1 MINSDPGWHFL
12 RSRAMALSA
21 EDMANP
27 LRLTR
32 LSKGELLMRETIQN
46 SVDERS
52 SDGAVRFVVSRVILK
67 GFAKRH
73 VVERLRLLEI
83 RDRACYFP
91 KHHGWFDD
99 AKGSLESLEDPDVP
113 LPILSLADHGTN
125 GLGGEWNRGMSS
137 ENRFHNLVLSIGGS
151 AKVMADGLLGSHGLG
166 KMVYALASNLRTV
179 AYYSTFRPD
188 AGTGDHHARFLATG
202 FFPKHRTE
210 QAIEFTGHAFLGR
223 PSEDDEYPTAPL
235 VDDDADQ
242 FVESLGFPTRSG
254 DDTGLTVFLLDCP
267 LSVEELRAA
276 CEKYWWPRLID
287 DRSPDYVALEFVDQ
301 GTSLSRIRPATNPR
315 LRPFVNCYR
324 NLREGHKPPGYET
337 VKLPKRGM
345 TGGILCLQGQDTGAN
360 GEDDDLSNA
369 VAFVRRGLVV
379 KYEHDYAKEG
389 CPGASGVFDVA
400 EDNEK
405 AFTYSEPP
413 AHDDW
418 NPNNDRLLTSMG
430 EEYSKLI
437 RTTLNTIKNTFRDFQ
452 IRLEERPK
460 PKLAEDISFLDDI
473 LGPMFRRGP
482 RTRTPPVPRTRA
494 IMIRKMARS
503 ERRGSLVRQVLDISV
518 GLAAAAEV
526 ERRDCLVAVDLQPL
540 VDSHGVARG
549 TLPRTVYRANGEV
562 AASSDSSSFRLTLT
576 RGRTELTAEALVHPS
591 WRVQWVV
598 SVRPA
603 DGGT

>member
-1 MINSDPGWHFL
+1 MIDSDPGWHFL

-21 EDMANP
+21 EDMASP
-27 LRLTR
+27 LRLTG

-52 SDGAVRFVVSRVILK
+52 SDGAVRFVVSRVNLK
-67 GFAKRH
+67 GIAKRN

-83 RDRACYFP
+83 RDRARYFP
-91 KHHGWFDD
+91 EDHGWFRD
-99 AKGSLESLEDPDVP
+99 AEACLRSLENLDVP
-113 LPILSLADHGTN
+113 LPIISLADHGTN

-151 AKVMADGLLGSHGLG
+151 AKLMADGLLGSHGLG

-188 AGTGDHHARFLATG
+188 AGSGDHHARFLATG

-210 QAIEFTGHAFLGR
+210 QGFEFTGHAFLGQ

-235 VDDDADQ
+235 VDDAADEY
-242 FVESLGFPTRSG
+242 VESLGFPTRSR

-267 LSVEELRAA
+267 LSVDELRAA

-287 DRSPDYVALEFVDQ
+287 DRSPDYVSLEFVDQ
-301 GTSLSRIRPATNPR
+301 GTTASRIRPATNPR

-324 NLREGHKPPGYET
+324 NLRDGHEPPGYET

-345 TGGILCLQGQDTGAN
+345 TGGILCLQGRDTAAD
-360 GEDDDLSNA
+360 GEDDDLCNA

-379 KYEHDYAKEG
+379 TYERDYAKEG
-389 CPGASGVFDVA
+389 CPDATGVFKVT

-413 AHDDW
+413 AHDEW

-437 RTTLNTIKNTFRDFQ
+437 RTTLNTIKNAFRDFQ

-460 PKLAEDISFLDDI
+460 PKPAEDISFLDDI

-482 RTRTPPVPRTRA
+482 RIRTPPHPQTRA
-494 IMIRKMARS
+494 ITIRKMARS
-503 ERRGSLVRQVLDISV
+503 ERRGSLVRQLLDISV

-526 ERRDCLVAVDLQPL
+526 DERDCLVAVDLQTL

-549 TLPRTVYRANGEV
+549 TVPRTVYRANGEM
-562 AASSDSSSFRLTLT
+562 AADSESPSFRLTLM
-576 RGRTELTAEALVHPS
+576 RERTELTAEALVHPS

-598 SVRPA
+598 SVKPA